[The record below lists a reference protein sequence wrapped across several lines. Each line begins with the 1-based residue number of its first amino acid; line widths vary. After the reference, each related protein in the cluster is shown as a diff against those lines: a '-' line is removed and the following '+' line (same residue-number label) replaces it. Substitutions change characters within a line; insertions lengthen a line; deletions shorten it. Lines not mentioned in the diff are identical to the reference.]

1 LFAIAK
7 TSKSH
12 QNYLSENNLNG
23 DMPQATKDQL
33 VQIMSERRFTPDT
46 DLKIKCSSPS
56 IMARVSMTTDPK
68 IAEDWR
74 ISRGKEMG
82 RRDFLQGGELNK
94 TRHEDVFG
102 AAIWEYLLSEDA
114 ITEPFGRD

>member
-12 QNYLSENNLNG
+12 QNYLSEHVLNG
-23 DMPQATKDQL
+23 GKATKDQL
-33 VQIMSERRFTPDT
+33 VQIMSENQFEPDT
-46 DLKIKCSSPS
+46 DLQIKCSSPS
-56 IMARVSMTTDPK
+56 IMASVSMTTDPK

-74 ISRGKEMG
+74 MLRRREMG
-82 RRDFLQGGELNK
+82 RREYLRGSKLK
-94 TRHEDVFG
+94 HEDAFG
-102 AAIWEYLLSEDA
+102 AATWEYLLSEDV